1 MTSIGPKEEDMKATW
16 FIVAAAAV
24 LLGATAVLVPGGE
37 AGGSSSRH
45 GRDARATLQ
54 DATGANIGTVKL
66 EQDGD
71 NVHFKVKI
79 SAATPGFHGFHV
91 HATGTC
97 VAPFTSAGGHY
108 NPAAAAHGNHAGD
121 LPVIFVDA
129 DGQAEARFTSDRFAL
144 GDLFDADGS
153 AFILHDGRDN
163 YANIPTDRYDPDPD
177 ATTLATGD
185 AGARFACGVIEPK

>member
-1 MTSIGPKEEDMKATW
+1 M
-16 FIVAAAAV
+16 AAH
-24 LLGATAVLVPGGE
+24 GE
-37 AGGSSSRH
+37 AGGSASRQ
-45 GRDARATLQ
+45 GRDARAELH
-54 DATGANIGTVKL
+54 DATGAKIGTVKL

-71 NVHFKVKI
+71 DVHFKVKVH
-79 SAATPGFHGFHV
+79 SAAPGFHGFHV

-108 NPAAAAHGNHAGD
+108 NPSAATHGNHAGD
-121 LPVIFVDA
+121 LPVLFVDA

-153 AFILHDGRDN
+153 AFILHAGRDN

-177 ATTLATGD
+177 AATLATGD
-185 AGARFACGVIEPK
+185 AGARSACGIIEPR